1 MEGILKKERER
12 TKKRR
17 NRERERERERDKK
30 RQKER
35 ETGHLGSLVVS
46 HIGTLHHA
54 LGREFRP

>member
-17 NRERERERERDKK
+17 NRERERDKK